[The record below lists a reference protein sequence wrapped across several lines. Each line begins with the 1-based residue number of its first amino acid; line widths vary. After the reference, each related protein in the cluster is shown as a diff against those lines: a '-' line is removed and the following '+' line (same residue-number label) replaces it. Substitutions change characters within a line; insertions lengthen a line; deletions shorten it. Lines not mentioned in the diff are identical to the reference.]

1 MQLFVD
7 TNYNFLKYRH
17 YFLIFSLIVAIAGAG
32 LFIGRGVNL
41 GIDFAGGASVVLR
54 FDAAPPIDQL
64 RSIVAD
70 ASIQRYGTT
79 DDNSVLLRLPEKGVE
94 GDYAG
99 EVVQRLHEAFN
110 TDAGNRVDLNS
121 QGTGSL
127 TDMLAAADP
136 DGRGSG
142 IDARAYYEGIA
153 RSIISARSDVDIFHA
168 MTEATSAEGVTPAA
182 ASVLEEMT
190 YLGKFN
196 VLSQETVGPQI
207 GKELQKKAFLAIIL
221 STLAMGVYIGIRFD
235 LKFAVAAILCL
246 AHDVLMTFAFMLLIN
261 AEFEIITVAAYLMIV
276 GYSIND
282 TVVVYDR
289 VRENVRKL
297 RTKLGFEDVINLSL
311 NQTLSRTILT
321 SGSTIIILIC
331 LIIWGGEVI
340 NEFSWLLLV
349 GILFGTY
356 SSLAIVPSIVLAWN
370 RFISKEP
377 SRVGGKVVSKSA

>member
-1 MQLFVD
+1 
-7 TNYNFLKYRH
+7 
-17 YFLIFSLIVAIAGAG
+17 
-32 LFIGRGVNL
+32 
-41 GIDFAGGASVVLR
+41 
-54 FDAAPPIDQL
+54 
-64 RSIVAD
+64 
-70 ASIQRYGTT
+70 
-79 DDNSVLLRLPEKGVE
+79 
-94 GDYAG
+94 
-99 EVVQRLHEAFN
+99 
-110 TDAGNRVDLNS
+110 
-121 QGTGSL
+121 
-127 TDMLAAADP
+127 
-136 DGRGSG
+136 
-142 IDARAYYEGIA
+142 
-153 RSIISARSDVDIFHA
+153 

-182 ASVLEEMT
+182 ASVLQEMT